1 MSTMFA
7 NRIEAGRTLAEQ
19 FHDLRGRDD
28 VIVLALPRGG
38 VPVAAEV
45 ARAINAPLDILL
57 VRKIGV
63 PWQPELAMGAICRGA
78 STPAGDDELVLDHDI
93 IAHMQVPA
101 DQVEDAIL
109 KEREVLRQREERYRG
124 SRPAPSLRDKTVL
137 LIDDG
142 LATGTTMRVA
152 ITAVKRQQPAQVLVG
167 VPVGSPDR
175 VPAIG
180 RLVDRIECISQPRRF
195 MAVGQFY
202 DDFRPTT
209 DDEVIAALA
218 R

>member
-1 MSTMFA
+1 
-7 NRIEAGRTLAEQ
+7 
-19 FHDLRGRDD
+19 

-45 ARAINAPLDILL
+45 ARSIGASLDILL

-63 PWQPELAMGAICRGA
+63 PWQPELAMGAIA
-78 STPAGDDELVLDHDI
+78 SGNELVLDHDI
-93 IAHMQVPA
+93 IAHMQVA
-101 DQVEDAIL
+101 TDQVEDAIR

-124 SRPAPSLRDKTVL
+124 DRPLPDLRNRTVL
-137 LIDDG
+137 LVDDG

-152 ITAVKRQQPAQVLVG
+152 IKAVQSQEPAQVLVG

-175 VPAIG
+175 VRAIG
-180 RLVDRIECISQPRRF
+180 REVDRIECVSQPRRF

-218 R
+218 H